1 MRLLVKIDTEEKKEM
16 KIHPYKK
23 PLCSSRIFLPPLS
36 TIQFKQTYRRTKN
49 KQMPCPFTGPKKF
62 WAGPIFLCQTK
73 NLFTYCGSRKHFVPD
88 EKMICIQ

>member
-36 TIQFKQTYRRTKN
+36 TIQFKQTYRRTN
-49 KQMPCPFTGPKKF
+49 KQTNKQINKQ
-62 WAGPIFLCQTK
+62 INKQT
-73 NLFTYCGSRKHFVPD
+73 Y
-88 EKMICIQ
+88 